1 MRGTLAFFK
10 KELIEHTR
18 NYKLFIFFIVFA
30 VIGVLSPLSAK
41 FLPELLES
49 LMDENITII
58 LQEPTHVDSW
68 IQFFSNINQL
78 GLVVM
83 VLVFSPLMAREY
95 EKGTLVHMVTKGL
108 PRLSIYSAK
117 LALLYLTW
125 TLFYWMS
132 FLITLGYTYYYFPDS
147 STNGLFLATFSLYV
161 FGLMLLALLLFSAVL
176 LESTFAPL
184 LAVGGFVGLL
194 FIGEL
199 VPSIQEW
206 SPLQLS
212 TRNVEWLTGLEPG
225 QEIIQG
231 FVVTGVLTVLCI
243 AAGAALFRK
252 KAIN

>member
-10 KELIEHTR
+10 KEIIEHIR

-30 VIGVLSPLSAK
+30 IIGILSPLSAK
-41 FLPELLES
+41 FLPELLEG

-58 LQEPTHVDSW
+58 LQEPTYVDSW
-68 IQFFSNINQL
+68 IQFFSNINQI

-83 VLVFSPLMAREY
+83 VVVFSPMMAREY

-117 LALLYLTW
+117 LSILYLSW
-125 TLFYWMS
+125 TVFYWFS
-132 FLITLGYTYYYFPDS
+132 FAITLGYTYYYFPDS
-147 STNGLFLATFSLYV
+147 STEGLFLSTFSLYV
-161 FGLMLLALLLFSAVL
+161 FGLMLLALLLFSAIL

-184 LAVGGFVGLL
+184 LSVAGFLGLL
-194 FIGEL
+194 FLGEL
-199 VPSIQEW
+199 IPVIQEW

-212 TRNVEWLTGLEPG
+212 GRNVEWLTGVELD
-225 QEIIQG
+225 QEMIQSFGLTSILILLFIIG
-231 FVVTGVLTVLCI
+231 GGIIFK
-243 AAGAALFRK
+243 K